1 MQISNVLAGWADP
14 ATVAKRNDPLEAAG
28 SRAAKAAD
36 AGAAS
41 TPGNRA
47 ALGQILGKYD
57 VKRITPNEFA
67 EMIQK
72 LNKAGAI
79 SEGEFQELAAVRL
92 DLESANLKPDEPL
105 NLMEFYAQK
114 IKDAQRQSEN
124 ADTPAGRTQLK
135 PLLRRLEWIEKF
147 STIQSNP
154 GAAGVDAIA

>member
-14 ATVAKRNDPLEAAG
+14 AAVAKRNDPFEAAG
-28 SRAAKAAD
+28 SRTAKTAD
-36 AGAAS
+36 AGTAA

-57 VKRITPNEFA
+57 VRRITPTEFA

-72 LNKAGAI
+72 LYQAGAI
-79 SEGEFQELAAVRL
+79 TEGEFQELAAIRL
-92 DLESANLKPDEPL
+92 DLEAANLKPNEPL

-114 IKDAQRQSEN
+114 IKDAQRQSDS
-124 ADTPAGRTQLK
+124 ADTPSARPQLK

-147 STIQSNP
+147 SVIQSNP